1 MSGVITNTFLHDSF
15 LVGCVLLGIF
25 PFHSHYP
32 ICCHIIVH
40 ILPQSYFIS
49 VKLVMMPCLSFLIL
63 EASSL
68 LSLLVNVING

>member
-25 PFHSHYP
+25 HLHYP

-40 ILPQSYFIS
+40 ILLQSYFIS

-63 EASSL
+63 VESSC
-68 LSLLVNVING
+68 SLFS